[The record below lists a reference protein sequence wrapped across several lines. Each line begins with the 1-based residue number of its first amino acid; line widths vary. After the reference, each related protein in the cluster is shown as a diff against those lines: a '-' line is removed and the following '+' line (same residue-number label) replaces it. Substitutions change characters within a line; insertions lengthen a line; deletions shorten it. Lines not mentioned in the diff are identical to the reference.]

1 MSDAVSALR
10 DHLAPIE
17 DLKAAAA
24 VLAWDQETFMP
35 DGGAEAR
42 AQQLSTLQ
50 SQAHEQF
57 VADETG
63 ELLDRA
69 AAGEES

>member
-1 MSDAVSALR
+1 MSDPLSALR
-10 DHLAPIE
+10 DHLAPID

-42 AQQLSTLQ
+42 ARQLSTLQ
-50 SQAHEQF
+50 SLAHEQI
-57 VADETG
+57 G
-63 ELLDRA
+63 RA
-69 AAGEES
+69 HV